1 MGLFDPRVQNNSNLL
16 IFKIRGQF
24 ISDINIIKLLTACE
38 NFLSGSCTY
47 FIMNFI
53 LSLYLAGFIHVHISD
68 LQRKLC
74 SFALSKLCKKKKNYL
89 NSLPLPLSPL
99 FSPRCG
105 IASLSITGLISK
117 MSASNISWQ
126 IDFQVKIP
134 HVWNITKRTFSYLG
148 D

>member
-1 MGLFDPRVQNNSNLL
+1 MGLFDPRVQNNNNWL

-24 ISDINIIKLLTACE
+24 ISDINIIKLLTYCLWKFFE
-38 NFLSGSCTY
+38 WFIYVLYNEFYFILLPSRIHSCTH
-47 FIMNFI
+47 FWSSKKT
-53 LSLYLAGFIHVHISD
+53 LL
-68 LQRKLC
+68 LC
-74 SFALSKLCKKKKNYL
+74 VKQTLWKNYL
-89 NSLPLPLSPL
+89 NSLPLPLSPF

-117 MSASNISWQ
+117 MSASNTSWQ